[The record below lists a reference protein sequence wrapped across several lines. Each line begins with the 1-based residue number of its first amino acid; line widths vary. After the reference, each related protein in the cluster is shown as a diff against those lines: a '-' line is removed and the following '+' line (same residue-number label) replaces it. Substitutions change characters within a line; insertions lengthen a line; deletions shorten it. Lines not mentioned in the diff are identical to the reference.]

1 MMRSTLERFFDRANH
16 LNGLLH
22 HLETQLRW
30 FRETVRKDHGALIP
44 HFAAGSSLVIRDLT
58 EWPSHGWAV
67 HYSSGRFATRGEE
80 FLDLVDLLTARE
92 AAWAVAQG
100 FEALETC
107 LKDLLAAHYLAVPSA
122 PDTDELRRR
131 EPKLNRAGHNRG
143 ELEFWRVYVRRVYRS
158 AEDVLAEI
166 RRIAPQLTDAEQRN
180 NYPRDVASWF
190 AVVSEVR
197 HAVVHSNL
205 TISGGRGADWSPPL
219 QRLASTL
226 FSGTHCSSGFEL
238 RPTVKEA
245 TEALAGLVEYGYA
258 AFKALSIAAGSE
270 WRVFPKQGEK

>member
-1 MMRSTLERFFDRANH
+1 MMRNALERFFDRANH

-30 FRETVRKDHGALIP
+30 FRDSVRNQHGALIP
-44 HFAAGSSLVIRDLT
+44 HLAAGASLVIRDLT

-67 HYSSGRFATRGEE
+67 YYSSGSFTTRGEE
-80 FLDLVDLLTARE
+80 FLELVDLLTARE

-100 FEALETC
+100 FEAIETC
-107 LKDLLAAHYLAVPSA
+107 LKDLLATHYLAVPA
-122 PDTDELRRR
+122 TPDADELRKQ
-131 EPKLNRAGHNRG
+131 EPKLKRAGHHRG
-143 ELEFWRVYVRRVYRS
+143 ELEFWKIYVRRLYRS
-158 AEDVLAEI
+158 AEDVLAEV

-190 AVVSEVR
+190 TVISELR

-205 TISGGRGADWSPPL
+205 TISRGRWAGWTPQL
-219 QRLASTL
+219 QQLASTL
-226 FSGTHCSSGFEL
+226 FSGTHGSAGFEL

-245 TEALAGLVEYGYA
+245 TEALTGLVEYGYA
-258 AFKALSIAAGSE
+258 VFKALSIAVGSE
-270 WRVFPKQGEK
+270 WRVFPKQGEE